1 MSREPEEIFASQL
14 RRLHDEHV
22 GRLLD
27 ASSKAHDVFD
37 PTSIRTLGRSVA
49 LYRQLAEGELRDY
62 TKRVQSEALRTLELE
77 PLDQLEGA
85 VLSRLQA
92 VKQNLKTDL
101 YPNRLKLLFE
111 GFGRQSTRMGVELPP
126 TGPSHEVALHSAA
139 TANHISTF
147 LGHLR
152 DEADLLLVRRR
163 QGHAVE
169 PQASEKPAEQ
179 INQMVKLE
187 PNLFG
192 IGININY
199 LIRRWLK
206 RTKR

>member
-1 MSREPEEIFASQL
+1 VPREPEEIFATQL

-27 ASSKAHDVFD
+27 ASSNAHNVFD
-37 PTSIRTLGRSVA
+37 PMSMRSLGRSVA

-62 TKRVQSEALRTLELE
+62 TKRIQAEVLRTLEIE
-77 PLDQLEGA
+77 PLEQLEGA
-85 VLSRLQA
+85 VLSRLHA
-92 VKQNLKTDL
+92 VKLELKTDL

-111 GFGRQSTRMGVELPP
+111 GFERQSSRMGVKLPP
-126 TGPSHEVALHSAA
+126 SGPSHDVALHTAA

-152 DEADLLLVRRR
+152 DEADLLLARRR
-163 QGHAVE
+163 HRHAAGS
-169 PQASEKPAEQ
+169 PASEKPVEQ
-179 INQMVKLE
+179 INQLVKLE

-206 RTKR
+206 RTKK